1 MTNNMKAQALPI
13 RRPTIL
19 VADDSDD
26 IRSLFA
32 TILKVKYNV
41 KLASNGGEALPL
53 AEAEPQPDLILL
65 DVRMPDMDGYEVCS
79 RLKANPLTAAIPVM
93 FVSAASET
101 RDEAKGLLLGAVDY
115 IAKPLRPPIILARLR
130 THLALYDQRRALEE
144 LVAQRT
150 RELNATRLQL
160 IRRLA
165 RAAEQREGGLTN
177 RVVRVSHYVKLLAL
191 AVGVKPRVCEV
202 LFQAAPLYDI
212 GKLGVPENI
221 LRKSDELNKREWEV
235 IRRHPEIGAKIIG
248 QHNDPLLETA
258 RVMALTHHEHWNG
271 RGYPKGLAGDAIP
284 WPGRIMAVA
293 DAFEA
298 MTTTQ
303 VYRDPVP
310 VLEAVRQIVA
320 QSGKKFDPRIVAAF
334 QKNVPKL
341 DQVRK
346 AFRDELVGI
355 HDLNFTAVD
364 LAHAGTDKKPDITN
378 TGKLRI
384 KR

>member
-1 MTNNMKAQALPI
+1 MTNQANAVAPPG
-13 RRPTIL
+13 RRPMIL
-19 VADDSDD
+19 IADDAEDV
-26 IRSLFA
+26 RSLFA
-32 TILKVKYNV
+32 TILRAKYNV
-41 KLASNGGEALPL
+41 KLASNGREALLL
-53 AEAEPQPDLILL
+53 AEAEPQPDVILL
-65 DVRMPDMDGYEVCS
+65 DVRMPDMDGYEVCN
-79 RLKANPLTAAIPVM
+79 RLKGNPLTAAIPVM

-115 IAKPLRPPIILARLR
+115 IAKPLKPPIILARLR

-144 LVAQRT
+144 QVAQRT
-150 RELNATRLQL
+150 GDLHATRLQL

-165 RAAEQREGGLTN
+165 RAAEQRESGLTN

-191 AVGVKPRVCEV
+191 AVGVKPGVCEV

-221 LRKSDELNKREWEV
+221 LQKSGELNKKEWEV
-235 IRRHPEIGAKIIG
+235 MRRHPEIGAKIIG
-248 QHNDPLLETA
+248 QHKDPLLETA
-258 RVMALTHHEHWNG
+258 RVMALTHHEHWDG
-271 RGYPKGLAGDAIP
+271 SGYPKGLAGDAIP
-284 WPGRIMAVA
+284 GPGRIMAVA

-303 VYRDPVP
+303 IYRDPVP

-320 QSGKKFDPRIVAAF
+320 QSGKKFDPRLVAAL

-341 DQVRK
+341 DAVRK

-364 LAHAGTDKKPDITN
+364 LMHAGTDKKPDITN

>member
-1 MTNNMKAQALPI
+1 MS
-13 RRPTIL
+13 RRPLIL

-32 TILKVKYNV
+32 AILKEIYDV
-41 KLASNGGEALPL
+41 KLAANGKDALRL
-53 AEAEPQPDLILL
+53 AEEEPQPDLILL
-65 DVRMPDMDGYEVCS
+65 DVRMPGMDGYEACS
-79 RLKANPLTAAIPVM
+79 RLKSNPLTAAIPVM

-101 RDEAKGLLLGAVDY
+101 RDETKGLLLGAVDY
-115 IAKPLRPPIILARLR
+115 IAKPLKRPIILARLR
-130 THLALYDQRRALEE
+130 THLALYDQRRGLEE
-144 LVAQRT
+144 QVAQRT

-191 AVGVKPRVCEV
+191 ALGLKPGLCEV

-212 GKLGVPENI
+212 GKLGVPESI
-221 LRKSDELNKREWEV
+221 LRKTGALSKDEWEE
-235 IRRHPEIGAKIIG
+235 IRRHPRTGANIIG
-248 QHNDPLLETA
+248 QHDDPLLDTA
-258 RVMALTHHEHWNG
+258 RVMALTHHEHWDG
-271 RGYPKGLAGDAIP
+271 SGYPKRLSGDAIP

-303 VYRDPVP
+303 MYRDPLP
-310 VLEAVRQIVA
+310 VLEAVREIVA

-334 QKNVPKL
+334 QKNVTKL
-341 DQVRK
+341 DGVRK

-355 HDLNFTAVD
+355 HDLNFTAQD
-364 LAHAGTDKKPDITN
+364 LTHAATDRKPDITN
-378 TGKLRI
+378 TGKLRL
-384 KR
+384 RR

>member
-1 MTNNMKAQALPI
+1 MTNQATAVAPPA
-13 RRPTIL
+13 RRPMIL
-19 VADDSDD
+19 VADDSED

-32 TILKVKYNV
+32 TILKDKYSV
-41 KLASNGGEALPL
+41 KLASNGKEALLL
-53 AEAEPQPDLILL
+53 AESEPQPDLILL
-65 DVRMPDMDGYEVCS
+65 DVRMPDLDGYEVCS
-79 RLKANPLTAAIPVM
+79 RLKGNPLTAAIPVM

-115 IAKPLRPPIILARLR
+115 IAKPLKPPIILARLR
-130 THLALYDQRRALEE
+130 THLALYDQRRALEDQ
-144 LVAQRT
+144 VVQRT
-150 RELNATRLQL
+150 GELHATRLQL

-165 RAAEQREGGLTN
+165 RAAEQRESGLTN

-191 AVGVKPRVCEV
+191 AMGVKPGVCEV

-221 LRKSDELNKREWEV
+221 LRKSGELNKKEWEV
-235 IRRHPEIGAKIIG
+235 MRRHPEIGANIIG
-248 QHNDPLLETA
+248 RHNDPLLETA
-258 RVMALTHHEHWNG
+258 RVMALTHHEHWDG
-271 RGYPKGLAGDAIP
+271 GGYPKSLAGDAIP
-284 WPGRIMAVA
+284 GPGRIMAVA

-303 VYRDPVP
+303 MYRDPVP

-320 QSGKKFDPRIVAAF
+320 QSGKKFDPRIVTAF

-341 DQVRK
+341 DGVRK

-364 LAHAGTDKKPDITN
+364 LTHASSDKKPDITN

>member
-1 MTNNMKAQALPI
+1 MTDHAKAEAPPI

-32 TILKVKYNV
+32 TTLKAKYNV
-41 KLASNGGEALPL
+41 KLASNGGEALLL

-115 IAKPLRPPIILARLR
+115 IAKPLKPPIIFARLR

-144 LVAQRT
+144 QVAQRT

-165 RAAEQREGGLTN
+165 RAAEQRESGLTN

-191 AVGVKPRVCEV
+191 AVGVKPGVCEV

-221 LRKSDELNKREWEV
+221 LRKNDELNKSEWEV

-258 RVMALTHHEHWNG
+258 RLMALTHHEHWNG
-271 RGYPKGLAGDAIP
+271 GGYPKGLAGDAIP

-303 VYRDPVP
+303 MYRDPVP

-334 QKNVPKL
+334 QKSVPKL
-341 DQVRK
+341 DDVRK

-364 LAHAGTDKKPDITN
+364 LTHAGTDKKPDITN